1 MSKDLSLNI
10 YNVIKKINET
20 HEIETYL
27 GNKGYSIK
35 KLNLSNNL
43 ITNIKKELT
52 IKPFNINSYN
62 DVSSYPIYLESDNK
76 LYVPRFWGINY
87 FGIPNS
93 IKIQN
98 GKNIN
103 LKFVGKLRKEP
114 VDQEEI
120 VSTFLKNI
128 NFDINKSVEENDKIN
143 NGNSCGLIELKTGG
157 GKTVL
162 GLKILS
168 LISKKTIIFVHK
180 TFLKDQWIERIQQ
193 FLPDARIGTIQ
204 GPIIDIEDK
213 DIVIAMI
220 QSISMKD
227 YQTSLFNDFGFSLYD
242 EVHHLS
248 SEVFSNCL
256 KKCNTLYSLGL
267 SATMERKDGLTYVFK
282 LYLGNICDIKYN
294 IKDDKDNVLVKAIDY
309 VVKDDEDFITTEIDF
324 KGNPKYSTMI
334 SKISNYSYR
343 NDFIVNVII
352 NEFSLNM
359 NQQLMV
365 LCHNRSM
372 LTYLF
377 NRLKETHLSV
387 GYYVGGMKKE
397 DLKESESKKIILAT
411 YQMAAEALDIKSLTS
426 LLLGTPKTDIVQAV
440 GRILREKHSN
450 PLIIDIIDS
459 HQCFQNQFIKRK
471 AFYNKRDYKI
481 IKTDNNNYIEMMNN
495 KNNLWLEIKKREK
508 KNKIVE
514 KDRECLI

>member
-1 MSKDLSLNI
+1 MLKDISLNI
-10 YNVIKKINET
+10 YNTIKKLNENNI
-20 HEIETYL
+20 IETYL
-27 GNKGYSIK
+27 GNKGYTIK
-35 KLNLSNNL
+35 KSNLSNNL
-43 ITNIKKELT
+43 ITNIKKDLT
-52 IKPFNINSYN
+52 IKPFNINAYN
-62 DVSSYPIYLESDNK
+62 DVHSYPIYLESDNK

-103 LKFVGKLRKEP
+103 LKFVGNLRKDP
-114 VDQEEI
+114 VNQEEI
-120 VSTFLKNI
+120 VFTFLKNI
-128 NFDINKSVEENDKIN
+128 NFDISKSLEENDKIN
-143 NGNSCGLIELKTGG
+143 KGNSCGLIELKTGG
-157 GKTVL
+157 GKTVI

-168 LISKKTIIFVHK
+168 LIGKKTIIFVHK
-180 TFLKDQWIERIQQ
+180 SFLKDQWIERIQE
-193 FLPDARIGTIQ
+193 FLPNAKIGIIQ
-204 GPIIDIEDK
+204 GPIIDVEDK

-227 YQTSLFNDFGFSLYD
+227 YQTSLFDFGFSLYD

-256 KKCNTLYSLGL
+256 KKCNTIYSLGL
-267 SATMERKDGLTYVFK
+267 SATMERKDGLAYVFK
-282 LYLGNICDIKYN
+282 LYLGDICDIKYD
-294 IKDDKDNVLVKAIDY
+294 IKNDKDNVLVKVIDY

-324 KGNPKYSTMI
+324 KGNTKYSTMI
-334 SKISNYSYR
+334 SKLSNYSYR
-343 NDFIVNVII
+343 NDFIVNVIK
-352 NEFSLNM
+352 NEFTINM
-359 NQQLMV
+359 NQQLMI

-377 NRLKETHLSV
+377 NKLKETNLSV

-426 LLLGTPKTDIVQAV
+426 LLLATPKTDIVQAV

-450 PLIIDIIDS
+450 PLIIDIVDI

-471 AFYNKRDYKI
+471 AFYNKREYKI
-481 IKTDNNNYIEMMNN
+481 IKTDNNNYIEMINN
-495 KNNLWLEIKKREK
+495 KNNLWHEIKKREK
-508 KNKIVE
+508 KNKLVE